1 MPSKTLYG
9 VWAFLDFMLLTA
21 GGLSIAFSVLWRAPD
36 ALRNLIISDLDL
48 TVGLV
53 LGIALVVAFVI
64 SIAAVVQPNHVTLP
78 LTLFNYLL
86 VLVGIICVVVGSTV
100 WFWTLRE
107 ASNFH
112 SAWVTLAPAQ
122 QGAIQDLLSC
132 CGYANFTDTMNS
144 PQGFCVNVATRNLT
158 SPQPIQGCQGPIVS
172 FGDMTLNNIF
182 TTIYGFMAIVG
193 CLSLA
198 TLCVINKRLQTER
211 FRKIDAK
218 RGGRGFV

>member
-9 VWAFLDFMLLTA
+9 VWAFLDFLLLTA
-21 GGLSIAFSVLWRAPD
+21 GGILIAFSVVWRAPD
-36 ALRNLIISDLDL
+36 ALRNMIVSDLDL

-53 LGIALVVAFVI
+53 LGIALAMSFVV
-64 SIAAVVQPNHVTLP
+64 SIGAVVQPNHVTLP

-86 VLVGIICVVVGSTV
+86 IVVGTICVVVGSTV
-100 WFWTLRE
+100 WFWTLKE

-112 SAWVTLAPAQ
+112 IAWAALAPAQ

-132 CGYANFTDTMNS
+132 CGYANFTDAMNS
-144 PQGFCVNVATRNLT
+144 PQGFCVDVANRNLT
-158 SPQPIQGCQGPIVS
+158 SPQPIPGCQAPIVS

-182 TTIYGFMAIVG
+182 TTIYGFMAIII
-193 CLSLA
+193 CLFVA
-198 TLCVINKRLQTER
+198 TMCIINKRIETER